1 MPNAIQL
8 AERFLECMVWT
19 PIRLK
24 PLIVFCLAQAPTST
38 APRSGWIKLEIE
50 NEQSS
55 LVDDLKLYASVAAG
69 PLASE
74 IILAAANGTLR
85 IEPRFVVWK
94 TFSQS
99 RIVLLIDNRIVG
111 QIFASSDGK
120 FLRLAIA
127 ELFNARDRGDG
138 IIAVE
143 EQDFEIHAETP
154 VHAAFKASGSSDT
167 VH

>member
-1 MPNAIQL
+1 MPNATQL
-8 AERFLECMVWT
+8 AERFLDCMVWT

-38 APRSGWIKLEIE
+38 AQRNGWIKLEIE
-50 NEQSS
+50 NEQNN

-74 IILAAANGTLR
+74 IILAAANGKLR
-85 IEPRFVVWK
+85 IEPRCVVWK
-94 TFSQS
+94 AYSQS
-99 RIVLLIDNRIVG
+99 RILFLIDNRIVG
-111 QIFASSDGK
+111 QIFASRDGE

-127 ELFNARDRGDG
+127 ELSNARDLGDG
-138 IIAVE
+138 IIAVD

-154 VHAAFKASGSSDT
+154 VHAAVTAPGSGDT